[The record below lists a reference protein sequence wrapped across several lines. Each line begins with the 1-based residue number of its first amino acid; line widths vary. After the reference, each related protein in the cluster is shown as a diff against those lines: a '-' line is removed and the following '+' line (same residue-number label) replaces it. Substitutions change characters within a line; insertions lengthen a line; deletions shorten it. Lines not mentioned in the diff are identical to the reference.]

1 MLFYTRNTA
10 TFHTVSATHSA
21 QEYLKYA
28 VVQINSV
35 RVLTPQGKIVKDV
48 KTFFKMLQN
57 RINLCQKRPL
67 LRCGNN
73 AIFSKP
79 QNMQG

>member
-10 TFHTVSATHSA
+10 TFHTVSAIHSA

-28 VVQINSV
+28 VVQMNSV
-35 RVLTPQGKIVKDV
+35 RVLTPQSKIVKDV
-48 KTFFKMLQN
+48 KTLFKMLQN

-67 LRCGNN
+67 LRYGNN